1 MVGKM
6 PCIRLDWL
14 PNLVELRF
22 ADDIPLFA
30 NSGPE
35 AAQLLD
41 KLIVAVGHAGLI
53 LNAEKSVVLTNQAQ
67 PPATLVIRDDV
78 VVTVLDRNP
87 GQKWLGCM
95 LIMLTAAGS
104 MEQGVDLL
112 YYIEQGTKCF
122 HRNREISVLS
132 RLKYFDTVVS
142 SMVCFSSGPR
152 TMYKD
157 HLLRLD
163 ISFRKLCGAIV
174 APPSETVGM
183 ARYSSQLEYSGS
195 RFRVCSCDN
204 SLVKNRM

>member
-1 MVGKM
+1 M

-35 AAQLLD
+35 AAQFLD
-41 KLIVAVGHAGLI
+41 KLIVALRRAGLI
-53 LNAEKSVVLTNQAQ
+53 LNAEKSVIQTNQAQ

-104 MEQGVDLL
+104 MKQGVDLL
-112 YYIEQGTKCF
+112 YDIEQGTKCF
-122 HRNREISVLS
+122 HSNRWILQNRKSSVLS
-132 RLKYFDTVVS
+132 RLKYFDSVVS
-142 SMVCFSSGPR
+142 STVCFSSGPR
-152 TMYKD
+152 N
-157 HLLRLD
+157 HVQR
-163 ISFRKLCGAIV
+163 SPF
-174 APPSETVGM
+174 ET
-183 ARYSSQLEYSGS
+183 
-195 RFRVCSCDN
+195 
-204 SLVKNRM
+204 